1 MSAGKKRINRR
12 MQNDFIFDW
21 SKKFT
26 TLLEKIDYDSDDS
39 LDEVYYDIT
48 LLVQAEFKLLIN
60 EIDQWISA
68 NSGMFFI
75 ERASSVNFNRYG
87 FWYVELENIDKFLS
101 QIDDDA
107 INIRIEYNKKDNV
120 LKIITYYRCS
130 SYEVYEL
137 IPIRS
142 LKKKE
147 LQDII
152 RSQCKK
158 ETNDFMR
165 HHFSKPLSRLSKE
178 EIILIIPYAV
188 ENFI

>member
-1 MSAGKKRINRR
+1 MSVGKW

-21 SKKFT
+21 SEKFT
-26 TLLEKIDYDSDDS
+26 TLLKEIYGYDSDDS
-39 LDEVYYDIT
+39 LDEVYYDIHKLIQKEFE
-48 LLVQAEFKLLIN
+48 LLKN
-60 EIDQWISA
+60 EIDEWINA

-75 ERASSVNFNRYG
+75 ERASSVDFNRYG

-107 INIRIEYNKKDNV
+107 TNVRIEYNKKDNV
-120 LKIITYYRCS
+120 LMIKTYYRCS
-130 SYEVYEL
+130 YKVYEL
-137 IPIRS
+137 IPVRS

-158 ETNDFMR
+158 ETNDFTR
-165 HHFSKPLSRLSKE
+165 HHFGKPLSRLSKE
-178 EIILIIPYAV
+178 EILLIIPYAV
-188 ENFI
+188 ETFM